1 MKYRALIL
9 FTLAGM
15 AAGYLLIHP
24 FAMLAY
30 VLDPQHAHESLGL
43 SLWQRQIKEA
53 YSPAMIAMGLA
64 FSFMGG
70 LAGLGLGAWH
80 LQKVEARRRQAAL
93 DTLQQLMVT
102 LAHHI
107 RNANMVVGGFNRR
120 LLKNATDPESQ
131 WQLKLIQQASQEI
144 AAVIDSLQSL
154 TEIDHSRY
162 IGSWETK
169 MIDLRQELA
178 ARLQAAEPGEER
190 HDP

>member
-1 MKYRALIL
+1 
-9 FTLAGM
+9 M
-15 AAGYLLIHP
+15 AAGYLLLHP
-24 FAMLAY
+24 FSMLASM
-30 VLDPQHAHESLGL
+30 LDPSHRQVSQDL
-43 SLWQRQIKEA
+43 SPWRRQFGQSF
-53 YSPAMIAMGLA
+53 SPDMLIMGLA

-80 LQKVEARRRQAAL
+80 LQKLEARRRQAAL

-120 LLKNATDPESQ
+120 LLKNTTDPESQ
-131 WQLKLIQQASQEI
+131 RQLKLIQQASQEI

-162 IGSWETK
+162 IGSWDTK
-169 MIDLRQELA
+169 MIDLRRELA